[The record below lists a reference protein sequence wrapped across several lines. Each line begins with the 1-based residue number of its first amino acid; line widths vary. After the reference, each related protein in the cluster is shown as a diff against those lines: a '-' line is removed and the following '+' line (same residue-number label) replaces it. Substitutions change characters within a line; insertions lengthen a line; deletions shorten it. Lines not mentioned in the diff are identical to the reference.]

1 MIQLLLILL
10 SQPCFSSVIPSDGAQ
25 TVIYAGETATGY
37 LALGSLFPSWGG
49 SAHLVVYTLNETGT
63 VISSGSASFNG
74 EPVCA
79 ARLPEGAAVVCVDN
93 ENGISRL
100 SYIDESG
107 TEQWVTDFAGG
118 FEANASVSPSGT
130 DILLAGND
138 ALTPLIPRVSL
149 LNSQGDVQWNC
160 DYTENIFEVRD
171 VCSYNDQIF
180 VLGCSQQPGWRSDI
194 ELMVTDGNGGNP
206 QYFSLPCVDGRY
218 SPEAIQVDAGGIFL
232 LVNTMTGSNGMVY
245 DGQLIKLNF
254 SMEIQWT
261 GTVNGSGWTRG
272 VEMISLA
279 DGGFA
284 LCGWTNSLPFSESDR
299 SDLMLCRFNENG
311 ELLWN
316 VTHGTPST
324 DYGLSLT
331 GVSDGGFA
339 VSGCVTEDL
348 YQGWVL
354 KTDSLGS
361 IQPQGIE
368 YTEDAGFSVHQL
380 SNPISDGNM
389 SFRVNTSVSR
399 QLEICIYDMAGR
411 RVTML
416 NTSAAPGESTINQVL
431 TLPCGIYT
439 VRISDGISELMFRS
453 VVLGGSR

>member
-10 SQPCFSSVIPSDGAQ
+10 SQPCFSTVIPSDGAQ

-49 SAHLVVYTLNETGT
+49 SAHLAIYTLNETGM
-63 VISSGSASFNG
+63 VSSSGSASFNG

-79 ARLPEGAAVVCVDN
+79 AQLPEGAAVVCIDK
-93 ENGISRL
+93 EHGISRL
-100 SYIDESG
+100 SHIDDSG
-107 TEQWVTDFAGG
+107 IEQWVTDFDGG
-118 FEANASVSPSGT
+118 FDANAFVRPAGT

-138 ALTPLIPRVSL
+138 ALTPLVPRVAL
-149 LNSQGDVQWNC
+149 LSEQGDVQWNY
-160 DYTENIFEVRD
+160 DYTENQFEVRD
-171 VCSYNDQIF
+171 VCWYGDQIF
-180 VLGCSQQPGWRSDI
+180 VLGCSGQPGWQSDI
-194 ELMVTDGNGGNP
+194 DLMVTDGNGCNP
-206 QYFSLPCVDGRY
+206 QYFSLPCADGRY
-218 SPEAIQVDAGGIFL
+218 SPEAIQVDARGVFL

-254 SMEIQWT
+254 SMEIQWI
-261 GTVNGSGWTRG
+261 GSVIGSGWIRG
-272 VEMISLA
+272 VEMISSP

-299 SDLMLCRFNENG
+299 SDLMLCKFSENG

-316 VTHGTPST
+316 VNHGTSST
-324 DYGLSLT
+324 DYGLCLT

-354 KTDSLGS
+354 KTDSLGN
-361 IQPQGIE
+361 IEPQGIE
-368 YTEDAGFSVHQL
+368 YTENIAFSIHQL
-380 SNPISDGNM
+380 SNPITDGNL
-389 SFRVNTSVSR
+389 SFLVNAPVSGIFK
-399 QLEICIYDMAGR
+399 ICIYDMAGR
-411 RVTML
+411 RVTVL
-416 NTSAAPGESTINQVL
+416 NTAVAQGENAINHSIS
-431 TLPCGIYT
+431 LPSGIYT
-439 VRISDGISELMFRS
+439 VLVSNGLSESVFRS

>member
-10 SQPCFSSVIPSDGAQ
+10 SQPCFSTVIPSDGAQ
-25 TVIYAGETATGY
+25 TVIFAGETATGY

-49 SAHLVVYTLNETGT
+49 SAHLAIYTLNETGM
-63 VISSGSASFNG
+63 VSSSGSASFKG

-79 ARLPEGAAVVCVDN
+79 ARLSEGAAVVCIDR
-93 ENGISRL
+93 EHGISRL
-100 SYIDESG
+100 SHIDDSG
-107 TEQWVTDFAGG
+107 IEQWVTDFDGE
-118 FEANASVSPSGT
+118 FDSNAFVISSGT

-138 ALTPLIPRVSL
+138 ALTPLVPRIAL
-149 LNSQGDVQWNC
+149 LSEQGVVQWNY
-160 DYTENIFEVRD
+160 DFTENHFEVRD
-171 VCSYNDQIF
+171 VCRYGDQIF
-180 VLGCSQQPGWRSDI
+180 VLGCSEQPGWWSDI
-194 ELMVTDGNGGNP
+194 ELMVTDGNGCNP

-218 SPEAIQVDAGGIFL
+218 SPEAIQVDARGIFL
-232 LVNTMTGSNGMVY
+232 LVNTMTTSNGMVY

-261 GTVNGSGWTRG
+261 VTISSFSWTRG

-368 YTEDAGFSVHQL
+368 YTEDTGFSVHQL
-380 SNPISDGNM
+380 SNPITDGNLC
-389 SFRVNTSVSR
+389 FKVNAPESCLLSV
-399 QLEICIYDMAGR
+399 CVYDMAGR
-411 RVTML
+411 RVIIL
-416 NTSAAPGESTINQVL
+416 NTSVVQGENAINQAIS
-431 TLPCGIYT
+431 LPSGIYT
-439 VRISDGISELMFRS
+439 VRVSDGISELIFRS
-453 VVLGGSR
+453 VVLGDSR

>member
-1 MIQLLLILL
+1 MIQLLLILM
-10 SQPCFSSVIPSDGAQ
+10 SEPCFSSIIPSDGAQ
-25 TVIYAGETATGY
+25 TVIYTEETSTGY

-49 SAHLVVYTLNETGT
+49 SAHLAIYTLNETGT
-63 VISSGSASFNG
+63 VILSGSASFDG

-79 ARLPEGAAVVCVDN
+79 VGMPSGAAVVCIDR
-93 ENGISRL
+93 ENGISRISL
-100 SYIDESG
+100 IDESG

-118 FEANASVSPSGT
+118 FDANASVSSSGT

-138 ALTPLIPRVSL
+138 ALTSLVPHVAL
-149 LNSQGDVQWNC
+149 LNAQGDVQWDY
-160 DYTENIFEVRD
+160 DYTVNNFEVRD
-171 VCSYNDQIF
+171 VCCYNNQIF
-180 VLGCSQQPGWRSDI
+180 ILGCSEQPGWQSDI
-194 ELMVTDGNGGNP
+194 DLMVTDGNGCNP
-206 QYFSLPCVDGRY
+206 QYYSLSCVDGRY
-218 SPEAIQVDAGGIFL
+218 SPEAILVDARGIFL
-232 LVNTMTGSNGMVY
+232 LVNTMAGSNGMVY

-261 GTVNGSGWTRG
+261 GTVSGSGWIRG

-299 SDLMLCRFNENG
+299 SDLMLCRFNESG

-316 VTHGTPST
+316 VNHGTPST

-361 IQPQGIE
+361 IEPQGIE
-368 YTEDAGFSVHQL
+368 FNESVGFSVHQL
-380 SNPISDGNM
+380 SNPISDGNL
-389 SFRVNTSVSR
+389 SFKVNTSVSGL
-399 QLEICIYDMAGR
+399 LEISIYDMAGR
-411 RVTML
+411 RVSML
-416 NTSAAPGESTINQVL
+416 NTPVAEGESTINKPIS
-431 TLPCGIYT
+431 LPSGIYT
-439 VRISDGISELMFRS
+439 VRVSDGISESVFRS

>member
-10 SQPCFSSVIPSDGAQ
+10 SLPNFSSVIPSDGAQ
-25 TVIYAGETATGY
+25 TVIYTGETSNGY

-49 SAHLVVYTLNETGT
+49 SAHLAIYTLNETGM
-63 VISSGSASFNG
+63 VSSSGSASFKG

-79 ARLPEGAAVVCVDN
+79 ARLSEGAAVVCIDR
-93 ENGISRL
+93 EHGISRL
-100 SYIDESG
+100 SHIDDSG
-107 TEQWVTDFAGG
+107 IEQWVTDFDGE
-118 FEANASVSPSGT
+118 FDSNAFVISSGT

-138 ALTPLIPRVSL
+138 ALTPLVPRIAL
-149 LNSQGDVQWNC
+149 LSEQGVVQWNY
-160 DYTENIFEVRD
+160 DFTENTFEVRD

-180 VLGCSQQPGWRSDI
+180 VLGCSEQPGWWSDI
-194 ELMVTDGNGGNP
+194 ELMVTDGNGCNP

-218 SPEAIQVDAGGIFL
+218 SPEAIQVDARGIFL
-232 LVNTMTGSNGMVY
+232 LVNTMTTSNGMVY

-261 GTVNGSGWTRG
+261 VTISSFSWTRG

-368 YTEDAGFSVHQL
+368 YTEDTGFSVHQL
-380 SNPISDGNM
+380 SNPITDGNLC
-389 SFRVNTSVSR
+389 FKVNAPESCLLSV
-399 QLEICIYDMAGR
+399 CVYDMAGR
-411 RVTML
+411 RVIIL
-416 NTSAAPGESTINQVL
+416 NTSVVQGENAINQAIS
-431 TLPCGIYT
+431 LPSGIYT
-439 VRISDGISELMFRS
+439 VRVSDGISELIFRS

>member
-25 TVIYAGETATGY
+25 TVIFTGETSTGY

-49 SAHLVVYTLNETGT
+49 SAHLIIYTLNETGIVT
-63 VISSGSASFNG
+63 SSGSASFKG

-79 ARLPEGAAVVCVDN
+79 AQLPEGAAVVCIDR

-100 SYIDESG
+100 SLIDASG
-107 TEQWVTDFAGG
+107 SEQWVTDFAGG
-118 FEANASVSPSGT
+118 FNANASVRSSGT

-138 ALTPLIPRVSL
+138 VLTPLIPRVAL
-149 LNSQGDVQWNC
+149 LSEQGDIQWNYQ
-160 DYTENIFEVRD
+160 YTESLFEVRD
-171 VCSYNDQIF
+171 VSCYNDQIF
-180 VLGCSQQPGWRSDI
+180 VLGCSEQPGWQSDI
-194 ELMVTDGNGGNP
+194 NLMVTDGSGCNP
-206 QYFSLPCVDGRY
+206 QYFSISSVDGRF
-218 SPEAIQVDAGGIFL
+218 SPEAIQVDSRGIFL
-232 LVNTMTGSNGMVY
+232 LVNTLTGSNGMVY

-261 GTVNGSGWTRG
+261 GTVSGSSWIRG

-299 SDLMLCRFNENG
+299 SDLMLCKFNENG

-316 VTHGTPST
+316 VNHGTLST
-324 DYGLSLT
+324 DYGFCLT

-354 KTDSLGS
+354 KTDSLGNVE
-361 IQPQGIE
+361 PQGIE
-368 YTEDAGFSVHQL
+368 YTENVAFSIHQL
-380 SNPISDGNM
+380 SNPITDGNL
-389 SFRVNTSVSR
+389 SFLVNTPDSGM
-399 QLEICIYDMAGR
+399 LEIRIYDMAGR
-411 RVTML
+411 QVTMMH
-416 NTSAAPGESTINQVL
+416 TSVAQGVSTINQAIS
-431 TLPCGIYT
+431 LPSGIYT
-439 VRISDGISELMFRS
+439 VRVTDGLTDSIFRS